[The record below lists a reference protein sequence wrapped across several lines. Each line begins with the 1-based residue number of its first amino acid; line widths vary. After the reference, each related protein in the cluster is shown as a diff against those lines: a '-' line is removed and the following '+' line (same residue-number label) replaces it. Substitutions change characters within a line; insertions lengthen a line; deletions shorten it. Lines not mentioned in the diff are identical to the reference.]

1 VDIFVIQGGRPLA
14 GHVRTSGAK
23 NSVLPILAA
32 ALLTEGTLTLDNVP
46 DLSDVRT
53 MLRILEMLGGSVENL
68 GENRIAIRTDPTAQ
82 PVAPWDLV
90 RKMRASFEVFGPLLA
105 RRGRAEVS
113 YPGGCSIGVRPVDAH
128 IRGFEALGARVR
140 TQEGYVVAEAPSGG
154 LPGGEAYLATSSGSS
169 VGATRNVMMAAV
181 LARGRSV
188 LSCAACE
195 PEVVDLANCLNAMGA
210 KIHGAG
216 SPTIEIEGVEHL
228 HGAAHTVIPDRI
240 EAGTF
245 VVAGA
250 ITGSQ
255 VRVEGCRPEHLTA
268 LLDALYRAGVGI
280 ERGRDWIETQPR
292 DLTQRL
298 RPTDITT
305 QPYPGFPT
313 DLQAQWMALMT
324 LADGVSVIT
333 ERIFPDRYMHLAEIL
348 RLGARIRRQETAAVV
363 EGVENLSGA
372 SIMASDLRA
381 SAALVLAGLVAKGQT
396 QVHRVYHIDR
406 GYERFE
412 ERLSALGADIHRET
426 VAGEGLPVERA
437 G

>member
-1 VDIFVIQGGRPLA
+1 MDIFVIQGGRPLQ
-14 GHVRTSGAK
+14 GTVRTAGAK
-23 NSVLPILAA
+23 NSCLPMLAA
-32 ALLTEGTLTLDNVP
+32 ALLTEETLELENVP
-46 DLSDVRT
+46 DLSDVRS
-53 MLRILEMLGGSVENL
+53 MLGILEVLGARVERSGTRVAL
-68 GENRIAIRTDPTAQ
+68 RTEPSAQ

-90 RKMRASFEVFGPLLA
+90 RKMRASFEVFGPLLG

-128 IRGFEALGARVR
+128 IRGFEALGAIGR
-140 TQEGYVVAEAPSGG
+140 TREGYVVAEAPPGG

-210 KIHGAG
+210 KVHGAG
-216 SPTIEIEGVEHL
+216 SPTIEIEGVEAL
-228 HGAAHTVIPDRI
+228 HGARHAVVPDRI
-240 EAGTF
+240 EAGTY

-250 ITGSQ
+250 ITGGR
-255 VRVEGCRPEHLTA
+255 VRVEACRPEHLTS

-292 DLTQRL
+292 DPRERL

-313 DLQAQWMALMT
+313 DLQAQWMALMA

-363 EGVENLSGA
+363 EGVPALSGA

-381 SAALVLAGLVAKGQT
+381 SAALVLAGLVAQGQT
-396 QVHRVYHIDR
+396 KVHRVYHIDR
-406 GYERFE
+406 GYERIE
-412 ERLSALGADIHRET
+412 ERLSALGAGIWREPDT
-426 VAGEGLPVERA
+426 DSPPL
-437 G
+437 

>member
-1 VDIFVIQGGRPLA
+1 MDIFVIQGGRPLA
-14 GHVRTSGAK
+14 GRVATAGAK
-23 NSVLPILAA
+23 NSVLPILAE

-53 MLRILEMLGGSVENL
+53 MLRILEMLGGRVERK
-68 GENRIAIRTDPTAQ
+68 GENRIEVSTDPTAQ

-140 TQEGYVVAEAPSGG
+140 TQEGYVVAEAPPGG

-188 LSCAACE
+188 LQCAACE
-195 PEVVDLANCLNAMGA
+195 PDVVDLANCLNAMGA
-210 KIHGAG
+210 KISGAG
-216 SPTIEIEGVEHL
+216 SPTIEIEGVEGL
-228 HGAAHTVIPDRI
+228 HGAEHRVIPDRI

-250 ITGSQ
+250 ITGSR

-268 LLDALYRAGVGI
+268 LLDALYRSGVGI

-292 DLTQRL
+292 DPEERL

-313 DLQAQWMALMT
+313 DLQAQWMALMA

-363 EGVENLSGA
+363 EGVQHLSGA

-381 SAALVLAGLVAKGQT
+381 SAALVLAGLVAHGQT
-396 QVHRVYHIDR
+396 VVHRVYHIDR
-406 GYERFE
+406 GYERIE
-412 ERLSALGADIHRET
+412 ERLSGLGATIRRE
-426 VAGEGLPVERA
+426 AEALEA
-437 G
+437 SA

>member
-14 GHVRTSGAK
+14 GRVATAGAK

-53 MLRILEMLGGSVENL
+53 MLRILEMLGGRVERK
-68 GENRIAIRTDPTAQ
+68 GENRIEVSTDPTAQ

-140 TQEGYVVAEAPSGG
+140 TQEGYVVAEAPPGG

-188 LSCAACE
+188 LQCAACE

-210 KIHGAG
+210 KISGAG
-216 SPTIEIEGVEHL
+216 SPTIEIEGVEGL
-228 HGAAHTVIPDRI
+228 HGAEHRVIPDRI

-250 ITGSQ
+250 ITGSR

-268 LLDALYRAGVGI
+268 LLDALYRSGVGI

-292 DLTQRL
+292 DPEERL

-313 DLQAQWMALMT
+313 DLQAQWMALMA

-363 EGVENLSGA
+363 EGVQHLSGA

-381 SAALVLAGLVAKGQT
+381 SAALVLAGLVAHGQT
-396 QVHRVYHIDR
+396 VVHRVYHIDR
-406 GYERFE
+406 GYERIE
-412 ERLSALGADIHRET
+412 ERLSGLGATIRRE
-426 VAGEGLPVERA
+426 AEALEA
-437 G
+437 SA

>member
-1 VDIFVIQGGRPLA
+1 VDIFVIKGGTPLA
-14 GHVRTSGAK
+14 GSVRTAGAK

-32 ALLTEGTLTLDNVP
+32 ALLTEETLALENVP
-46 DLSDVRT
+46 DLADVRT
-53 MLRILEMLGGSVENL
+53 MLGILEVLGARVEWT
-68 GENRIAIRTDPTAQ
+68 GPNRLEVRTQPSAQ
-82 PVAPWDLV
+82 PVAPWALV
-90 RKMRASFEVFGPLLA
+90 RKMRASFEVFGPLLG

-128 IRGFEALGARVR
+128 IRGFEALGATVR
-140 TQEGYVVAEAPSGG
+140 TQEGYVVAEAPPGG

-216 SPTIEIEGVEHL
+216 SPTIEIEGVEAL
-228 HGAAHTVIPDRI
+228 HGARHSVIPDRI

-250 ITGSQ
+250 ITGGR

-268 LLDALYRAGVGI
+268 LIDALYRAGVGL
-280 ERGRDWIETQPR
+280 ERGKDWIETQPR
-292 DLTQRL
+292 DIQRERL
-298 RPTDITT
+298 RPTDVTT

-313 DLQAQWMALMT
+313 DLQAQWMALMA

-363 EGVENLSGA
+363 EGVPTLSGA

-381 SAALVLAGLVAKGQT
+381 SAALVLAGLVAQGQT

-406 GYERFE
+406 GYERIE
-412 ERLSALGADIHRET
+412 ERLSGIGATIRRE
-426 VAGEGLPVERA
+426 AEPEA
-437 G
+437 QPS